1 MAIKVLANDG
11 IAPSGLEKL
20 KANGFEVDTDKREQ
34 DDLIDVINNEGFQVV
49 LVRSATKI
57 RKNLIDACPGLK
69 AVIRG
74 GVGMDNIDVE
84 YARDKGIMVSNTPA
98 ASSQA
103 VAELTM
109 AHLYSIAR
117 GLFDSNRQMPSN
129 GVAEFKK
136 LKKKYAGG
144 VELRGKTLGIIGF
157 GRIGQYMAKYALG
170 NGMKVLAYNRS
181 RKSVEINLDVEGCD
195 AVVEIETQS
204 KDHVIENSDFI
215 TLHVPA
221 QADGKA
227 VIGEGEFKMMKE
239 GSYLINTARGGVVD
253 EKALQNA
260 LENGTLSYAALDVF
274 ENEPTPDA
282 QILKNER
289 ISLSPHI
296 GAATAEA
303 QSRIGTEIAD
313 ILIKHFE

>member
-20 KANGFEVDTDKREQ
+20 RANGFEVDTDKREQ
-34 DDLIDVINNEGFQVV
+34 EDLIRAINNDGFQVV

-57 RKNLIDACPGLK
+57 RKDVIDACPGLK

-84 YARDKGIMVSNTPA
+84 YARENGVMVSNTPA
-98 ASSQA
+98 SSSQA

-109 AHLYSIAR
+109 AHLYSISR
-117 GLFDSNRQMPSN
+117 GLYDSNRQMPEN
-129 GVAEFKK
+129 GAVEFKK
-136 LKKKYAGG
+136 LKKKYGSG

-157 GRIGQYMAKYALG
+157 GRIGQYTAKYALG

-181 RKSVEINLDVEGCD
+181 RKNVELDLEIEGVD
-195 AVVEIETQS
+195 AKVNIETQS
-204 KDHVIENSDFI
+204 KDHVIENADFI
-215 TLHVPA
+215 SLHVPA
-221 QADGKA
+221 QTDGKA

-239 GSYLINTARGGVVD
+239 GTYLVNTARGGVVD
-253 EKALQNA
+253 EKALQSA
-260 LENGTLSYAALDVF
+260 LEGGKVAYAGLDVF

-282 QILKNER
+282 ELLKNEKL
-289 ISLSPHI
+289 SLSPHI
-296 GAATAEA
+296 GAATLEA

-313 ILIKHFE
+313 ILIDHFN

>member
-20 KANGFEVDTDKREQ
+20 KAAGFEVDTDKREQ
-34 DDLIDVINNEGFQVV
+34 EDLIDVINNEGFQVV

-84 YARDKGIMVSNTPA
+84 YAREKGVMVSNTPA

-103 VAELTM
+103 VAELTI

-117 GLFDSNRQMPSN
+117 GLYDSNRQMPAN
-129 GVAEFKK
+129 GAADFKK

-144 VELRGKTLGIIGF
+144 VELRGKTIGIIGF
-157 GRIGQYMAKYALG
+157 GRIGQYTAKYALG
-170 NGMKVLAYNRS
+170 NGMKVLAYNRP
-181 RKSVEINLDVEGCD
+181 RKKVELDLEIEGID
-195 AVVEIETQS
+195 AKVNIETQS
-204 KDHVIENSDFI
+204 KDYVIENADFI

-221 QADGKA
+221 QTDGKA

-239 GSYLINTARGGVVD
+239 GTYLVNTARGGVVD

-260 LENGTLSYAALDVF
+260 LDNGTVAYAALDVF

-282 QILKNER
+282 ELLKNEKL
-289 ISLSPHI
+289 SLSPHI

-313 ILIKHFE
+313 ILIDHFK